1 MTHSFP
7 VSRRVFL
14 SGLGAVTFL
23 SASDS
28 YAASQAR
35 PKLLLVILRGA
46 MDGLYAVPKLDDPN
60 LQRHRPSLIPQ
71 ETRALS
77 DGFALHG
84 AFNTLHSWYQA
95 GEASIVHALA
105 GPWRDRSHFLA
116 QDLLESGG
124 IETVAAQGWLN
135 RALQAEPSLSA
146 VSIGPATPLI
156 LSGKAPASSWS
167 PPVLPEASEE
177 TLARLLALYE
187 GDAPF
192 QSALAKSIETDAIA
206 SGIGMMKR
214 GGGTANFAPPLEGAS
229 RLLAAANGPD
239 IAVVSLDGWDTHS
252 GQAGKLARAFKAL
265 DDGLAKAKT
274 ALGQTWQHTT
284 IACVTEFGRTVRENG
299 SKGTDHGTAGTAFL
313 AGGGIRGGKM
323 LGDWPGLSPA
333 ALFEDRDLAPVN
345 DMHGLFKALLT
356 QLYGF
361 DRNQL
366 ARVFPYT
373 KGTQPLNLGQ

>member
-1 MTHSFP
+1 MSHSFP
-7 VSRRVFL
+7 LSRRVFL

-23 SASDS
+23 SASS
-28 YAASQAR
+28 SHAAAQGR
-35 PKLLLVILRGA
+35 RKLLLVILRGA
-46 MDGLYAVPKLDDPN
+46 MDGLYAVPKLDDPH
-60 LQRHRPSLIPQ
+60 LRQHRPTLVPQ
-71 ETRALS
+71 STLPLA

-84 AFNTLHSWYQA
+84 NFKTLHQWFEA

-124 IETVAAQGWLN
+124 IQTAAKQGWLN

-146 VSIGPATPLI
+146 VSIGPTTPLI

-187 GDAPF
+187 GDAAF
-192 QSALAKSIETDAIA
+192 KSALEKSIETDAIA

-214 GGGTANFAPPLEGAS
+214 GGGAANFAAPLEGAS

-274 ALGQTWQHTT
+274 ALGPTWRQTT
-284 IACVTEFGRTVRENG
+284 IACITEFGRTVRENG
-299 SKGTDHGTAGTAFL
+299 SKGTDHGTAGAALL
-313 AGGGIRGGKM
+313 AGGSLKGGKIR
-323 LGDWPGLSPA
+323 GDWPSLAPS
-333 ALFEDRDLAPVN
+333 ALFENRDLAPAN
-345 DMHGLFKALLT
+345 DMHGLFKGLLAE
-356 QLYGF
+356 LYGF
-361 DRNQL
+361 DRTQMARIFPETRGVAAMQL
-366 ARVFPYT
+366 S
-373 KGTQPLNLGQ
+373 